1 MNGAVSLVLVVI
13 SACGGL
19 AGIVG
24 LLQFFNTRKQVKRK
38 SEADIASVWND
49 LTEGALKSAYQRI
62 SNLEEADRVHKRKEN
77 GLIDLVQD
85 LLREIPIANREPYQD
100 RLDDLRAL

>member
-1 MNGAVSLVLVVI
+1 MNGPVSLVLVVI
-13 SACGGL
+13 STCGGL

-62 SNLEEADRVHKRKEN
+62 SDLEEHDRMHKRKEN
-77 GLIDLVQD
+77 GLIDLVQE
-85 LLREIPIANREPYQD
+85 LIRELPVANREPYQD
-100 RLDDLRAL
+100 RLDELRQL